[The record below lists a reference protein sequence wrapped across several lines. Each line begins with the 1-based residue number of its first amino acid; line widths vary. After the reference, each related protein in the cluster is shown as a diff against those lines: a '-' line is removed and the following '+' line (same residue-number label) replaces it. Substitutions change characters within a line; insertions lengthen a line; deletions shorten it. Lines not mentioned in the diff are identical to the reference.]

1 MKTQAAAIPQN
12 TPQAS
17 SGRTWRV
24 AKEFEA
30 MFTSMMLKAMRKTV
44 GEGSLIPTSM
54 GEKIYTDMLD
64 SEYTK
69 MSTDHASLGLA
80 DLIMKEI
87 GQSESSEAPDG
98 EWRKDF
104 NVPLWAL
111 QRQKT
116 NAAGAA
122 QNAVSGGAGL
132 LSRVKDRWNG
142 LIRSISSRFGVD
154 EHLVTAVIARES
166 AGNPQAVSHAGAKGL
181 MQLMDGTAREQG
193 VVYPFSPEE
202 NIQGGVR
209 YLKKMLQ
216 MFDGDENLALAS
228 YNAGP
233 GAVRKH
239 NGIPPYRET
248 QEYVKAVL
256 RLRDE
261 SAAQAAERK

>member
-1 MKTQAAAIPQN
+1 MKTQAAAP
-12 TPQAS
+12 AS
-17 SGRTWRV
+17 TTLQSNSDRTWRV
-24 AKEFEA
+24 AREFEA

-44 GEGSLIPTSM
+44 GEGSLVPTSM

-64 SEYTK
+64 SEYAK
-69 MSTDHASLGLA
+69 MTTNHASLGLA
-80 DLIMKEI
+80 DLIVKEI
-87 GQSESSEAPDG
+87 GHKESSEALNGD
-98 EWRKDF
+98 WRKDF
-104 NVPLWAL
+104 NVPLWAV
-111 QRQKT
+111 QRQRT
-116 NAAGAA
+116 GDIGAA
-122 QNAVSGGAGL
+122 EPVRGGADL
-132 LSRVKDRWNG
+132 LFRVKDKWNG
-142 LIRSISSRFGVD
+142 LIRSISSRLGVD

-166 AGNPQAVSHAGAKGL
+166 AGNPLAVSHAGAKGL
-181 MQLMDGTAREQG
+181 MQLMDGTARELG

-216 MFDGDENLALAS
+216 MFDGDEKLALAS